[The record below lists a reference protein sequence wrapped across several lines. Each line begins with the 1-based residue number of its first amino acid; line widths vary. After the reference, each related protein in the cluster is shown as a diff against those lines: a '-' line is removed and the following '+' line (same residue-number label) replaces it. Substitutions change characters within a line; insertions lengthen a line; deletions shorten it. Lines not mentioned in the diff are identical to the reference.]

1 MAKPAANKPAADDA
15 AVNAAPETGLTATT
29 AATANEAPPN
39 AAAVAAAKAAR
50 EAFMKRVTV
59 KKNVTLPLFKWSAG
73 VSKFLTIMGPVFQGK
88 AIKETGATKNK
99 EPAFLCNVTD
109 LESGELGQII
119 VATVLKS
126 IFHEEY
132 PEDAYVGKSFEI
144 KQRKI
149 PGKDYNGFDVTEIEI
164 S

>member
-1 MAKPAANKPAADDA
+1 MAKPTANKPATDDA
-15 AVNAAPETGLTATT
+15 ATDAAPETAVAAPAETA
-29 AATANEAPPN
+29 PN
-39 AAAVAAAKAAR
+39 ADAVAAAKVAR

-59 KKNVTLPLFKWSAG
+59 KKNVTLPLFKWSPG

-88 AIKETGATKNK
+88 AIKEAGTAKGK

-109 LESGELGQII
+109 LETGELGQII

-164 S
+164 A